1 MKTEEL
7 KKLVLDALED
17 MKALDVITLDVRDIS
32 SMTDIMVIATGTSN
46 THTKSVASYVFD
58 KAKAAGMKPLGME
71 GEDQGEW
78 VLVDLGDIVVHVMK
92 HDVRDFY
99 NLEKLWSMSE
109 ETGESRLVQ

>member
-1 MKTEEL
+1 MKIEDL
-7 KKLVLDALED
+7 KKLVTDALND
-17 MKALDVITLDVRDIS
+17 MKAIDILELDVRDIS
-32 SMTDIMVIATGTSN
+32 SVTDIMVIATGTSN

-92 HDVRDFY
+92 HDVREFY

-109 ETGESRLVQ
+109 RSEEEMLAQ